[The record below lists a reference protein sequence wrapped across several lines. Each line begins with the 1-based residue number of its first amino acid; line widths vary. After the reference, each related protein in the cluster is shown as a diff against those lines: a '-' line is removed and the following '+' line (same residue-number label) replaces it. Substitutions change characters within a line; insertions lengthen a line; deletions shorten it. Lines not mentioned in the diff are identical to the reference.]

1 VDDSPIVFVL
11 ADQCFPPVLPPETDG
26 ECIKILRIED
36 GGVVELLNAFLE
48 ATKGFRIPAGTV
60 IVIFSA
66 SRLSAIGTEAYATE
80 FAEARFRLQRVVG
93 DGIEML
99 HGFPILYTGTGNR
112 ALIKSI
118 LDLEHWVTS
127 CAKGRDI
134 GKSRKHCIKLTLG
147 NTLEHFSAGNSQ
159 CTGTPVATVPA
170 SSADTPVA
178 SAIFPTRM
186 MLPTLMKYG
195 EKAIYESPIYVD
207 IPLVIDA
214 VSEVDERNMI
224 DQLIQEL
231 NTSFMTELAECTV
244 EREAEYSSEH
254 SEALYGKRIVMI
266 GASHT
271 ARLANAMEDMG
282 AVVVDLSIPGWRITG
297 DNVSSQ
303 VQQLTSVLSEE
314 YEGETYIIYQLFDN
328 SVFFSSNDDIQELPY
343 RGQDGKYHVPG
354 KLVLADRDEFK
365 RLFTEILPLLRSGLD
380 HKKFIL
386 SPLLRYTVRACCRDP
401 DHLTNKRDGDF
412 LQNQV
417 SSLTEIFSWLSAMA
431 FTRRIRNFSVI
442 NPLELLGPEDDI
454 VGFALA
460 VSQYYKEDP
469 VHLTGAGYA
478 DLCSQLVD
486 RMSSE
491 PLKRKTTGE
500 SKQLQPQQQIDWAA
514 RRSKWVRENDS
525 DVHRADTG
533 NARGRGYRGRGRWPR
548 RARGGKFSGWGR
560 GQRAGPY

>member
-1 VDDSPIVFVL
+1 M
-11 ADQCFPPVLPPETDG
+11 
-26 ECIKILRIED
+26 RIED

-48 ATKGFRIPAGTV
+48 ATKGFRIPACTV

-66 SRLSAIGTEAYATE
+66 SRLSAIGTEAYAAE
-80 FAEARFRLQRVVG
+80 FAEARFRLKRVVG

-99 HGFPILYTGTGNR
+99 HGFPILYMGTGNR
-112 ALIKSI
+112 ALVKSI
-118 LDLEHWVTS
+118 LDLEHWATT
-127 CAKGRDI
+127 CRTGRDI
-134 GKSRKHCIKLTLG
+134 AISRRHCIKLTLG
-147 NTLEHFSAGNSQ
+147 NTLEHFSAGNSHG
-159 CTGTPVATVPA
+159 TGTPVATVPA

-178 SAIFPTRM
+178 SAIYPTRM
-186 MLPTLMKYG
+186 VLPTLTKFG
-195 EKAIYESPIYVD
+195 EKAIFESPQYVD
-207 IPLVIDA
+207 IPHVIEA

-231 NTSFMTELAECTV
+231 NAGFMTELAECTV
-244 EREAEYSSEH
+244 EREVDCSLEH
-254 SEALYGKRIVMI
+254 SEALYGKRIIMI

-271 ARLANAMEDMG
+271 ARLANVMEDMG

-314 YEGETYIIYQLFDN
+314 YEGETYMIYQLFDN
-328 SVFFSSNDDIQELPY
+328 SVFFASNDDIQELP
-343 RGQDGKYHVPG
+343 RKGQDGKYHVPG
-354 KLVLADRDEFK
+354 KLVIADRDEFK

-386 SPLLRYTVRACCRDP
+386 SPLLRYTVKACCKD
-401 DHLTNKRDGDF
+401 DNHLTNKRDDDF
-412 LQNQV
+412 LQGQV
-417 SSLTEIFSWLSAMA
+417 SSLTEIVSWLNAMA
-431 FTRRIRNFSVI
+431 FTRRIRNFTVI

-469 VHLTGAGYA
+469 VHLTEAGYA

-486 RMSSE
+486 RMSSA
-491 PLKRKTTGE
+491 PLKRTTPAD
-500 SKQLQPQQQIDWAA
+500 SKKQQPQIDWAA

-525 DVHRADTG
+525 DVHRADTS
-533 NARGRGYRGRGRWPR
+533 NSRGRGYRGRGRWPR
-548 RARGGKFSGWGR
+548 RARGGKFSSWGR
-560 GQRAGPY
+560 GNRAGPY